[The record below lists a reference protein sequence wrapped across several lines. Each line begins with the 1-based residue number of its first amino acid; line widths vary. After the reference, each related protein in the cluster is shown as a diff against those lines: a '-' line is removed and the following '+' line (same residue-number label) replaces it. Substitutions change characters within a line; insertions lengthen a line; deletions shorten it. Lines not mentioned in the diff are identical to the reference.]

1 MDIEIMYK
9 LRDMPA
15 ESLRVLFEAA
25 LENEYYELCELLKKL
40 KLITWR

>member
-15 ESLRVLFEAA
+15 ESIKALFLAA
-25 LENEYYELCELLKKL
+25 VENEYYELCALLKKL
-40 KLITWR
+40 KLV